1 MELAFLLFVSIVI
14 IALIFDYINGFHDAA
29 NAIATVVSTKVLSPR
44 LAVTYGA
51 ILNIIGALLGTK
63 VAATVGQG
71 LVDAQAVT
79 SEVLLAAL
87 LSAIIW
93 NLLTWYKG
101 LPSSSSH
108 ALMGSL
114 MGATAFAAGSESLHW
129 DKITYKV
136 IIPMFSSPIMAF
148 ILGYFIMVGLY
159 WLLHRIALPTINTWF
174 RKLQILSSGYLCL
187 THGTNDAQ
195 KTMGIIALAVATY
208 YGTEFHV
215 STWIVVTCALTM
227 GLGTMAGGWKIM
239 RTVGSKM
246 VKIDPI
252 QGFAAEATGGSILF
266 LTAHFGIPVSTTHT
280 ITTSIMG
287 VGSAKRLSALKLPV
301 IANIMSAW
309 ILTLPVSFFLSGGLY
324 LLAHWIIGHFS

>member
-1 MELAFLLFVSIVI
+1 MEIAFLLFVSIVI

-44 LAVTYGA
+44 VAVIYGA
-51 ILNIIGALLGTK
+51 ILNMIGALLGTK
-63 VAATVGQG
+63 VAETVGQG
-71 LVDAQAVT
+71 LVDTQSVT

-114 MGATAFAAGSESLHW
+114 MGATASAAGSESLHW

-136 IIPMFSSPIMAF
+136 IIPMFSSPIMGF
-148 ILGYFIMVGLY
+148 IIGYVVMVGLY
-159 WLLHRIALPTINTWF
+159 WLLHRVALPTINTWF

-195 KTMGIIALAVATY
+195 KTMGVIALAVSTY
-208 YGTEFHV
+208 YGTAFHV
-215 STWIVVTCALTM
+215 STWIIVTCALAM

-324 LLAHWIIGHFS
+324 LFAHWALSHFS